1 MPDKREQNNQA
12 TIQGKIVSPFTFSHE
27 KYGERFYLM
36 DVFTK
41 RLSNSSDRI
50 PVIISGQLVDVTQ
63 DCTGEFVREE
73 YVYLICMNTKCSP
86 IGFFETSHG
95 TCNMALVSPRE
106 ILIRSLL
113 CNAAN
118 IVLVHN
124 HPSGDPAPSREDDQ
138 MTRRIQTAAGIIGID
153 FLDHIIIGE
162 ETYYSYCMDKR
173 LENKAEN
180 SFVA

>member
-1 MPDKREQNNQA
+1 MRIQEYRMVLDADNKNILVKEDGKNYPGMKRLDNAEA
-12 TIQGKIVSPFTFSHE
+12 IV
-27 KYGERFYLM
+27 KLM
-36 DVFTK
+36 KDVFGIE
-41 RLSNSSDRI
+41 RRA
-50 PVIISGQLVDVTQ
+50 
-63 DCTGEFVREE
+63 EE
-73 YVYLICMNTKCSP
+73 YVYLICMNTKCRP

-106 ILIRSLL
+106 ILIRALL
-113 CNAAN
+113 CSAAN

-138 MTRRIQTAAGIIGID
+138 MTRRIQTAADIIGID
-153 FLDHIIIGE
+153 FLDHIIIGKE
-162 ETYYSYCMDKR
+162 SYYSYCMNKR